1 MKFASRTVLPAS
13 IAATRRAPVVRLPST
28 AAPVRVRPVAVAA
41 TAHRAAC
48 ALSEGKSFGRKRIE
62 HAVEVAGACIML
74 AMFLML
80 ALFA

>member
-1 MKFASRTVLPAS
+1 MKFASRSTLPAS
-13 IAATRRAPVVRLPST
+13 LTASRRSPVVRLRAA
-28 AAPVRVRPVAVAA
+28 AAPARARSVAFAAVA
-41 TAHRAAC
+41 HQAAC
-48 ALSEGKSFGRKRIE
+48 DMAAGKSFGRKRIE